1 MNKNKGLKAVVI
13 GGGVHGLSSA
23 IALARKGLKVSLLE
37 KRSGLMEA
45 TSRATQN
52 RAHLGYHYPR
62 SPETAVECIKGLE
75 FFKKKY
81 PESLFY
87 VGEDYYLIEKNKS
100 KTSFEEFRKFCDEVG
115 LPYKIKNPPS
125 RLWNKS
131 EIEGSFK
138 VDEPVYN
145 PEILKRLLEKE
156 ASELSVNVR
165 TGSKVIG
172 IEEFNGK
179 KRVIAYEEN
188 CKGYETDII
197 INSTYAYSN
206 NVLKALGLEDE
217 MTKYLLQNTEVIVA
231 RSKNTIPAL
240 TVMDG
245 PFVTLLP
252 FTDGGKDSRLFLVYD
267 VVNSIL
273 DQREGYFLEDERRY
287 DTNWGKMIKHGEK
300 YFPFFRN
307 LEYVGSLFG
316 SRPVPIENLGDSR
329 QTRIKSY
336 KKKPGIY
343 SILEGKFISAPL
355 VAEDL
360 VNKIKEDGLIK

>member
-1 MNKNKGLKAVVI
+1 MNKNNGLKAVVI
-13 GGGVHGLSSA
+13 GGGIHGLSSA
-23 IALARKGLKVSLLE
+23 IALGRQGLQVSLLE
-37 KRSGLMEA
+37 KKSGLMEA

-62 SPETAVECIKGLE
+62 SPETAIECIKGLE

-87 VGEDYYLIEKNKS
+87 VSEDYYLIEKNKS
-100 KTSFEEFRKFCDEVG
+100 KTSFEEFKIFCDKVG
-115 LPYKIKNPPS
+115 LPYEIENPPS
-125 RLWNKS
+125 GLWNKS

-138 VDEPVYN
+138 VSEPVYN
-145 PEILKRLLEKE
+145 PSILKKSLEKE
-156 ASELSVNVR
+156 ASELGINIR
-165 TGSKVIG
+165 TSSKVIG
-172 IEEFNGK
+172 LERLNGK
-179 KRVIAYEEN
+179 NRIIAYEEN
-188 CKGYETDII
+188 CKGYEADII

-231 RSKNTIPAL
+231 RSKNIIPAL
-240 TVMDG
+240 TIMDG

-252 FTDGGKDSRLFLVYD
+252 FTDGKEDSRLFLVYD

-273 DQREGYFLEDERRY
+273 DQREGYLLEDERRY

-300 YFPFFRN
+300 YFPFFRD
-307 LEYVGSLFG
+307 LEYIGSLFG
-316 SRPVPIENLGDSR
+316 SRPVPVDVLGDSR
-329 QTRIKSY
+329 QTRIKTH
-336 KKKPGIY
+336 KKEGIY

-355 VAEDL
+355 IAEEL
-360 VNKIKEDGLIK
+360 VKKIKEEGLIK

>member
-13 GGGVHGLSSA
+13 GGGIHGLSSA
-23 IALARKGLKVSLLE
+23 IALAREGLKVSLLE

-62 SPETAVECIKGLE
+62 SPETAIECIKGLE

-87 VGEDYYLIEKNKS
+87 LSEDYYLIERNKS
-100 KTSFEEFRKFCDEVG
+100 KTSFGEFKNFCDEVG
-115 LPYKIKNPPS
+115 LPYKIENPP
-125 RLWNKS
+125 RDLWNKS

-138 VDEPVYN
+138 VNEPVYN

-156 ASELSVNVR
+156 ISKLDINIR

-172 IEEFNGK
+172 LERLNGK
-179 KRVIAYEEN
+179 NRVIAYEEN
-188 CKGYETDII
+188 CKGYEADII

-206 NVLKALGLEDE
+206 NILKAFGLENE
-217 MTKYLLQNTEVIVA
+217 MTKYLLQNTEVTVA
-231 RSKNTIPAL
+231 RSKKTIPAL
-240 TVMDG
+240 TIMDG

-252 FTDGGKDSRLFLVYD
+252 FTDGGEDSRLFLVYD
-267 VVNSIL
+267 VVNSVL

-287 DTNWGKMIKHGEK
+287 DTNWGKMMESGEK
-300 YFPFFRN
+300 YFPFFRD
-307 LEYVGSLFG
+307 LEYIGSLFG
-316 SRPVPIENLGDSR
+316 SRPVPVENIGDSR

-336 KKKPGIY
+336 EKKPGIY

-355 VAEDL
+355 IAEHL
-360 VNKIKEDGLIK
+360 INKIKEDGLIK

>member
-13 GGGVHGLSSA
+13 GGGIHGLSSA
-23 IALARKGLKVSLLE
+23 IALGRQGLQVSLLE
-37 KRSGLMEA
+37 KKSGLMEA

-62 SPETAVECIKGLE
+62 SPETAIECVKGLE

-100 KTSFEEFRKFCDEVG
+100 KTSFEEFKKFCDEIG
-115 LPYKIKNPPS
+115 LPYKIENPPTG
-125 RLWNKS
+125 LWNKN

-145 PEILKRLLEKE
+145 PDIIRRLLEKE
-156 ASELSVNVR
+156 TSELGVKVI
-165 TGSKVIG
+165 TGSKVVG
-172 IEEFNGK
+172 LEKLNGK
-179 KRVIAYEEN
+179 NRVIAYEKN
-188 CKGYETDII
+188 CIGYEADII

-206 NVLKALGLEDE
+206 NVLKALSLEDE

-231 RSKNTIPAL
+231 RSKSTIPAL
-240 TVMDG
+240 TIMDG
-245 PFVTLLP
+245 DFVTLLP

-267 VVNSIL
+267 VVNSVL
-273 DQREGYFLEDERRY
+273 DQKEGYFLEDERRY

-300 YFPFFRN
+300 YFPFFRD
-307 LEYVGSLFG
+307 LEYIGSLFG
-316 SRPVPIENLGDSR
+316 SRPVPAENIGDSR
-329 QTRIKSY
+329 QTRIKSHG
-336 KKKPGIY
+336 KNSGIY

-355 VAEDL
+355 IAEEL
-360 VNKIKEDGLIK
+360 VKKIKEDGLIK